1 LKRRAAPPNL
11 ARRPLFFTKS
21 PPPPLFTLD
30 FSFFVVTS
38 ISVGVLLMMGL
49 WLYYDRR
56 DQHVYENE
64 RSQSLFHCLKC
75 GRVYSAPRSST
86 AANCPDCGFENSK
99 LKF

>member
-1 LKRRAAPPNL
+1 
-11 ARRPLFFTKS
+11 LFN
-21 PPPPLFTLD
+21 LD
-30 FSFFVVTS
+30 FSFFILSSIAIGVV
-38 ISVGVLLMMGL
+38 LMLGM

-56 DQHVYENE
+56 DQQVYETE

-75 GRVYSAPRSST
+75 GRVYSAPRCHQ